1 MEQDEA
7 WTIALDSLDIPE
19 PGAREALIAMSEIRH
34 VDVGTTI
41 IAQEEDEDHVFILLE
56 GSVRVVLLSENGQEI
71 WLDWFGAGA
80 IFGELAALTGKPRT
94 SEIVAETPCRIAALT
109 GAQFFDLLRRHGSIG
124 LALCRILATRIH
136 HTTQRMF
143 ELSSLSAPG
152 RIYAELLR
160 MSEPSDKAGNS
171 RTIQVAPSMTELARR
186 VNTTRETTS
195 RTVNDLE
202 RRGLLKRN
210 NRSFELVDPDLLSRM
225 LGSS

>member
-34 VDVGTTI
+34 VEVGTTI

-136 HTTQRMF
+136 HTTQRM
-143 ELSSLSAPG
+143 SNC
-152 RIYAELLR
+152 LR
-160 MSEPSDKAGNS
+160 CRRRAASTRNCCACPNRRTRPATAGPS
-171 RTIQVAPSMTELARR
+171 
-186 VNTTRETTS
+186 
-195 RTVNDLE
+195 
-202 RRGLLKRN
+202 
-210 NRSFELVDPDLLSRM
+210 RSPRP
-225 LGSS
+225 

>member
-7 WTIALDSLDIPE
+7 WGIALDSLDIPE
-19 PGAREALIAMSEIRH
+19 PEARRALVETAEIRH
-34 VDVGTTI
+34 ADAGTTI

-56 GSVRVVLLSENGQEI
+56 GSVRVVLLSESGQEI

-94 SEIVAETPCRIAALT
+94 SEIVAETACRVAAVT
-109 GAQFFDLLRRHGSIG
+109 GQQFFDLLRAHGSIG
-124 LALCRILATRIH
+124 LALSRILATRVH

-143 ELSSLSAPG
+143 ELSALSAPG

-160 MSEPSDKAGNS
+160 MSEPSEKAGNS
-171 RTIQVAPSMTELARR
+171 RTIRVAPSMTELARR

-202 RRGLLKRN
+202 RRGLLKRS
-210 NRSFELVDPDLLSRM
+210 NRSFELVDPDLLNRM
-225 LGSS
+225 LGSG

>member
-7 WTIALDSLDIPE
+7 WSTALDSLDIE
-19 PGAREALIAMSEIRH
+19 DVEARRALVSAADVRNVGAK
-34 VDVGTTI
+34 TTI
-41 IAQEEDEDHVFILLE
+41 IAQEEEEDQVFILLE
-56 GSVRVVLLSENGQEI
+56 GSVRVVLLSEGGQEI
-71 WLDWFGAGA
+71 WLDWFGPGA

-94 SEIVAETPCRIAALT
+94 SEIVAETPCRIAAIP
-109 GAQFFDLLRRHGSIG
+109 GSQFFDLLRAHGSIG
-124 LALCRILATRIH
+124 LALSRLLATRVH

-143 ELSSLSAPG
+143 ELSALSAPG

-160 MSEPSDKAGNS
+160 MSEPSPGEGNR

-202 RRGLLKRN
+202 RRGLLRRN
-210 NRSFELVDPDLLSRM
+210 NRSFELVDPDLLNRM